1 MREGY
6 TGEKGMEKPI
16 SIVRVLY
23 TARCGG
29 LDTSDERRRFSPS
42 QNQPRI
48 IGVHS
53 HVRQERIVVELST
66 VSRRRSQRRQ
76 RTRQVNVD
84 AAAPPLWR
92 ALGKIGGWL
101 QA

>member
-1 MREGY
+1 MRIHGREGN
-6 TGEKGMEKPI
+6 GKPTL
-16 SIVRVLY
+16 IVKVLY
-23 TARCGG
+23 TVRCGG
-29 LDTSDERRRFSPS
+29 LDTSDERRRVSPS

-48 IGVHS
+48 IGVPS
-53 HVRQERIVVELST
+53 HVRQERIAVELSS
-66 VSRRRSQRRQ
+66 VSPRRSQRRQ